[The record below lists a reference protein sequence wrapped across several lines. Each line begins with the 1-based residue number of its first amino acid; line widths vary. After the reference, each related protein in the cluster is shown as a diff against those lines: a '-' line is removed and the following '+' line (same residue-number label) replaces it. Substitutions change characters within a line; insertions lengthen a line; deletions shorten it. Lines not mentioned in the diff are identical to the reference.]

1 MIRWHAIRNKDGSKD
16 QYAIAGS
23 IDGVD
28 RYTVARI
35 GAGNGARYELWE
47 GRHMASSHGTAD
59 QARAHAETLA
69 SADVRKL
76 SRNTDPDTSRMAAQ
90 RTVASGRRDDHIGR
104 IVAAVRANPGATSAE
119 LAQITGLERHEA
131 ARRTSD
137 AAHDGL
143 IRKRIGPDGKPMKRT
158 CGVSGHAA
166 VVWLPALTES
176 QQTCL
181 QGAA

>member
-1 MIRWHAIRNKDGSKD
+1 MIHWHTIRNKDGTRD
-16 QYAIAGS
+16 QYAIAGAV
-23 IDGVD
+23 DGVD
-28 RYTVARI
+28 LYTVAKV
-35 GAGNGARYELWE
+35 GTGEGTRYELWE

-59 QARAHAETLA
+59 EARAHAEVLA
-69 SADVRKL
+69 SANVRHL
-76 SRNTDPDTSRMAAQ
+76 ARATDPDTSVMAAR
-90 RTVASGRRDDHIGR
+90 RTVASGRRDAHVSR
-104 IVAAVRANPGATSAE
+104 IVAAVNANPGATSAE

-143 IRKRIGPDGKPMKRT
+143 IRKRVGPDGKPMKRT